1 MSMDRGRNMKANI
14 NGWRSTAGACLGIF
28 LILMGAAP
36 AAAQNPQIAQ
46 VKTVSGQVS
55 IQRGGASV
63 PVKVGDPV
71 FEKDVID
78 TGADGAVG
86 LTFTDNT
93 VMSAGP
99 NSEVALEQYRFDS
112 NNFKGSML
120 TDMRKGTLDMV
131 SGDIAK
137 SSPAAMKVRTPAAIL
152 GVRGTHFAVEV
163 PD

>member
-1 MSMDRGRNMKANI
+1 MKANI
-14 NGWRSTAGACLGIF
+14 NGWRSTAGACVGI
-28 LILMGAAP
+28 ILMCAAP
-36 AAAQNPQIAQ
+36 AIAQNPQIAQ

-55 IQRGGASV
+55 IQRGGASA

-71 FEKDVID
+71 FEKDVIN

-112 NNFKGSML
+112 NNFRGSML
-120 TDMRKGTLDMV
+120 TDMRKGTLDMI

>member
-1 MSMDRGRNMKANI
+1 MDKGHKVKAI
-14 NGWRSTAGACLGIF
+14 VRGWRSAAGASLGILF
-28 LILMGAAP
+28 MLMSAAP
-36 AAAQNPQIAQ
+36 ATAQNRQIAQ

-55 IQRGGASV
+55 VQRGGAVV
-63 PVKVGDPV
+63 PVKVGDPL

-78 TGADGAVG
+78 TGADGAIG
-86 LTFTDNT
+86 LTFIDNT

-99 NSEVALEQYRFDS
+99 NSEVGLEQYQFDS

-137 SSPAAMKVRTPAAIL
+137 SSPAAMRVRTPAAIL

>member
-1 MSMDRGRNMKANI
+1 MKAI
-14 NGWRSTAGACLGIF
+14 VHGWRSTAGACLGV
-28 LILMGAAP
+28 LLMLTCAGATT
-36 AAAQNPQIAQ
+36 AQNPQIAQ

-55 IQRGGASV
+55 VQRGGAIA
-63 PVKVGDPV
+63 PVKVGDPL

-78 TGADGAVG
+78 TGADGAIGV
-86 LTFTDNT
+86 TFIDNT

-99 NSEVALEQYRFDS
+99 NSEMALEQYRFDS
-112 NNFKGSML
+112 NNFSGSML
-120 TDMRKGTLDMV
+120 TDMRKGTLNMV

-137 SSPAAMKVRTPAAIL
+137 SSPTAMKVRTPAAIL